1 MTPEKNPWD
10 AETVYA
16 LLQHVDEATYVR
28 GIFST
33 KEKAQRAQN
42 DLTGESKYE
51 DDLIQKRLPSRR
63 ALVREAGVP
72 RKDGNY
78 PETLS
83 SIIHDTLPQRRLP
96 PSASSD
102 VYRRAGDWNRC
113 PKSVQVQL
121 ATQGGR
127 E

>member
-51 DDLIQKRLPSRR
+51 DDYEFEVKAFPLDAMKVKSR
-63 ALVREAGVP
+63 
-72 RKDGNY
+72 
-78 PETLS
+78 
-83 SIIHDTLPQRRLP
+83 
-96 PSASSD
+96 
-102 VYRRAGDWNRC
+102 
-113 PKSVQVQL
+113 
-121 ATQGGR
+121 
-127 E
+127 